1 MKILLAPWGDPTRWK
16 PIYYSMGSHKERS
29 ISTLSILSK
38 CYDKVFILVLDSL
51 IDISPD
57 ENSNLYN
64 EYKCTIYEA
73 NKRENLRYNDM
84 VDAISSFVKKVVG
97 TLSNSVEVGEKFEII
112 VLPSFGSLGGVTTFK
127 GKPEDY
133 ISIGL
138 IKISKKLQSFDNI
151 TDISV
156 DLTNGLNFIA
166 GLTIKMAEQLSDLTL
181 MKNTTE
187 NGISVEYYNSDPY
200 SPSNKEKEHI
210 IRTVLKDRKNK
221 IIFPYLSLK
230 EDSKGLMN
238 KNDDSNS
245 NDEYKK
251 INKYYNNYVPNV
263 IKSLYYPFPLILKY
277 YAGKEMEMCD
287 KILNLWEDGICISGN
302 EINRHLN
309 INQKK
314 LFALMFANIVLKK
327 MTADYSIDCIDQ
339 EAKNIYPKISEIGS
353 ILINK
358 EINHIK
364 NALAALRTNSVNSEN
379 YGKLFFSG
387 PNQLVNK
394 KSLPDK
400 RILIAHA
407 GFQNDFVEIFK
418 NGDVKYTEEIETILN
433 AVG

>member
-1 MKILLAPWGDPTRWK
+1 MKILLAPWGDPTKWK
-16 PIYYSMGSHKERS
+16 SIHYSMESHKERS

-38 CYDKVFILVLDSL
+38 YYDKVFILVLDSL
-51 IDISPD
+51 IDISPV
-57 ENSNLYN
+57 EKSKLYN

-73 NKRENLRYNDM
+73 KKRENLRYNDM
-84 VDAISSFVKKVVG
+84 VNAISSFVKKVVG
-97 TLSNSVEVGEKFEII
+97 TLPNSEEVGEKFEII
-112 VLPSFGSLGGVTTFK
+112 VLPSFGSPGGVTTFE
-127 GKPEDY
+127 GMPEDY
-133 ISIGL
+133 ISVGL

-151 TDISV
+151 TEISV

-166 GLTIKMAEQLSDLTL
+166 GLTIKMAEQLNDLTL

-187 NGISVEYYNSDPY
+187 NGIGIKFYNSDPY
-200 SPSNKEKEHI
+200 TPGNEEKEHI
-210 IRTVLKDRKNK
+210 IRNVLKDRKNK

-230 EDSKGLMN
+230 EDSKKLMN
-238 KNDDSNS
+238 KNDNSNS
-245 NDEYKK
+245 NDEYKE
-251 INKYYNNYVPNV
+251 INKDYNNYVPNV

-287 KILNLWEDGICISGN
+287 KILKLWEDGICISGN
-302 EINRHLN
+302 KVKRHLN

-327 MTADYSIDCIDQ
+327 MTADYSIDCIDE

-364 NALAALRTNSVNSEN
+364 GALAILRNNSGNSEI
-379 YGKLFFSG
+379 YGKLRFSES
-387 PNQLVNK
+387 NQSVNK
-394 KSLPDK
+394 EPTPDK

-407 GFQNDFVEIFK
+407 GFQNDFVEIFQ
-418 NGDVKYTEEIETILN
+418 NGDVKYTLNIENILN